1 MMPQYIHFL
10 GADSHVAE
18 AKLPLCFITIQA
30 TFCMNHAL
38 YAYIP
43 DGVEDLFEQF
53 PHLFGGG
60 RITFFCY
67 VRTWI
72 KASKMNISCA
82 SPMWQ
87 FPCHRCIGVQE
98 LYNYRRLVQG
108 SANELNLTACKHV
121 G

>member
-10 GADSHVAE
+10 GADSQVLE

-53 PHLFGGG
+53 PHQPFWRGKNHIILLL
-60 RITFFCY
+60 R
-67 VRTWI
+67 
-72 KASKMNISCA
+72 
-82 SPMWQ
+82 
-87 FPCHRCIGVQE
+87 
-98 LYNYRRLVQG
+98 
-108 SANELNLTACKHV
+108 
-121 G
+121 